1 MKVSMGTGRVERL
14 DYAERWLRDG
24 LRVVEPAG
32 GIFAVEVDMSNALAL
47 KGRMKEAGTP
57 VTYTHMIVHA
67 AARTLAGHPELHRLV
82 AGNRKLFPDSVDIC
96 LSVAGEGA
104 VTPVIIIKDA
114 GNKSLAEIAINV
126 REGAP
131 EAQRQDRRLNEILR
145 KWGWIAP
152 FGILRRALLRFLLG
166 QLQYRRQVS
175 GTFQISRVSSVD
187 LAAPFLFNTAAVLG
201 AGRVRERAV
210 PVEGLIEIRPI
221 LLLACCIDHNVWNG
235 MDAANFLN
243 FIKTRL
249 EGSCDKPM

>member
-1 MKVSMGTGRVERL
+1 MRTGRVERL

-47 KGRMKEAGTP
+47 KARMKEAGTP

-67 AARTLAGHPELHRLV
+67 AASVLAGHPELHRLV
-82 AGNRKLFPDSVDIC
+82 AGNRKLFPENVDIC
-96 LSVAGEGA
+96 LSVAGEGV
-104 VTPVIIIKDA
+104 VTPVIIIKNA
-114 GNKSLAEIAINV
+114 GNKSLAEIAVNV

-131 EAQRQDRRLNEILR
+131 EAQRQDRRLNGILR
-145 KWGWIAP
+145 TWGWIAP

-175 GTFQISRVSSVD
+175 GTFQISIVSSVD
-187 LAAPFLFNTAAVLG
+187 LAAPFLFNTAGVLG
-201 AGRVRERAV
+201 AGRVRERAI
-210 PVEGLIEIRPI
+210 PIEGRIEIRPI
-221 LLLACCIDHNVWNG
+221 LLLTCCIDHKVWTG
-235 MDAANFLN
+235 MDAGNFLN
-243 FIKTRL
+243 FIRSSL